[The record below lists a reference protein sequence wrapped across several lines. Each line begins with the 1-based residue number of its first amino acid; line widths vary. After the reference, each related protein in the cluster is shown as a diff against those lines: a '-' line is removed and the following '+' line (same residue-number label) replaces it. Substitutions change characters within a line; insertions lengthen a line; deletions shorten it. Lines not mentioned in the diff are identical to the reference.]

1 MGKSLQ
7 FDEQARRAME
17 RGVNI
22 LADTVKVTLGPKGR
36 NVVIAKSFGAPI
48 ITNDGVTIAKE
59 IELTDPAE
67 NMGAQLVKEVA
78 TKTNDVA
85 GDGTTTAT
93 VLAQA
98 MVKEG
103 LRNLAAGAQPMD
115 IKQGIEAAVAAV
127 SEKLREQATPVN
139 GKPQI
144 ADVATISAQDRA
156 IGELIAEAMDRVGK
170 DGVITVEEASTT
182 GLDLEFTEGMQFDK
196 GYISPYF
203 VTDQDRMEAILEDA
217 YVLISANKI
226 SALADLLPL
235 LEKVAQ
241 TSKPLLIIAEDI
253 EGEALSTLVVNR
265 MRGVFASAA
274 VKAPGFGDRRKATL
288 QDIAIL
294 TGGQVISS
302 ELGMKLDG
310 VTIED
315 LGKARRIVV
324 SKDATTIVDGA
335 GDKAAVAARVSELRK
350 EIENSDSSWDKE
362 KLQERLAKLAG
373 GVCVIKVG
381 AHTEVELNE
390 KKHRL
395 EDAISATRAA
405 VEEGIVVG
413 GGAALVHA
421 ADALEGDLGFT
432 GDKAVGVRL
441 VRKACDEPLRWIAE
455 NAGLEGYVVVAKVRA
470 MKHNEGFNAATDV
483 YGDLAADGVID
494 PVKVTRSALANAA
507 SIAAM
512 FITTEA
518 VVYEKPAEQAAAD
531 AAGGHGHSHGPGG
544 HSH

>member
-1 MGKSLQ
+1 MGKALQ

-36 NVVIAKSFGAPI
+36 NVVIAKSYGAPL

-59 IELTDPAE
+59 IELSDPAE
-67 NMGAQLVKEVA
+67 NMGAQLVKQVA
-78 TKTNDVA
+78 EKTNDVA

-103 LRNLAAGAQPMD
+103 LRNLAAGAQPMEL
-115 IKQGIEAAVAAV
+115 KYGIEQAV
-127 SEKLREQATPVN
+127 SAITEALRKNSTAVS
-139 GKPQI
+139 GKSQI
-144 ADVATISAQDRA
+144 ADVATISAQDKA
-156 IGELIAEAMDRVGK
+156 IGDLIAEAMDKVGK
-170 DGVITVEEASTT
+170 DGVITVEESSTT
-182 GLDLEFTEGMQFDK
+182 GLELEFTEGMQFDK

-203 VTDQDRMEAILEDA
+203 VTDADRMETVLEDA
-217 YVLISANKI
+217 YILISGQKI
-226 SALADLLPL
+226 SALSEVLPV

-241 TSKPLLIIAEDI
+241 ASKPLLIIAEDV

-265 MRGVFASAA
+265 MRGTFASAA
-274 VKAPGFGDRRKATL
+274 VKAPGFGDRRKSML

-294 TGGQVISS
+294 TGGQVISA
-302 ELGMKLDG
+302 EVGLKLEQID
-310 VTIED
+310 ISM
-315 LGKARRIVV
+315 LGKARRVV
-324 SKDATTIVDGA
+324 ISKDNTTIVDGA
-335 GDKAAVAARVSELRK
+335 GNKADVAARVTEIRR
-350 EIENSDSSWDKE
+350 EIETTDSDWDRE
-362 KLQERLAKLAG
+362 KLQERVAKLAG

-381 AHTEVELNE
+381 AHTEVELKE

-421 ADALEGDLGFT
+421 AAALDNDLGFE
-432 GDKAVGVRL
+432 GDRAVGVRL

-455 NAGLEGYVVVAKVRA
+455 NAGHEGYVVVSKVRA
-470 MKHNEGFNAATDV
+470 MKPNEGFNAYSEKYTDLV
-483 YGDLAADGVID
+483 KEGVID

-518 VVYEKPAEQAAAD
+518 LVFETPEDKKEEPA
-531 AAGGHGHSHGPGG
+531 GHGHSHGPGG